1 MDTDSTLEQCSAC
14 TGKFKGK
21 RGLKIHQ
28 AKTKKGC
35 GKQLPDSQ
43 RKTPRVYKSE
53 ATGTQDTN
61 HSDARCDVN
70 QETTLKGI
78 GSQSMEATDKFT
90 SGVKNEKRTGESC
103 KKKMERSI
111 ETALLM
117 DWLKKAEPVSKKDT
131 HYKKQKE
138 DGTEGQGNKEGKII
152 DLTEEDE
159 VKDPHPHKR
168 GEDRV
173 VDILGG
179 PLDEVL
185 CRCEVDIRRRDFI
198 SLSGS
203 NYVNDH
209 IITGYMK
216 LIRDRNEAF
225 KLPEV
230 YACSTYLYTKLQCLG
245 LEQGSRDMKNWIKED
260 LRRKEMIFIPIQKDD
275 HWSLIVVKP
284 KTKLIEYFDSIL
296 GRRKSSDAPR
306 ILKQFMEKYYHEKGE
321 SASFNIRIREDAPLQ
336 GNGVDCGVFVCQ
348 YAERLAREMP
358 LNFKQED
365 LKEAREMMT
374 KELLEGRINPE
385 GHMRVQEKVGW
396 KSQKKRV
403 HTPKYVQQ
411 SVKEKGSN
419 STKGK
424 PEMTRKAVTE
434 EGNTKS
440 KEANE
445 RRVEGRR
452 ERIKFPNAISPEWKR
467 LEEDLIYLLNLVH
480 CSPENKAK
488 IHPKLIY
495 NFCRDRFGVEEIEHK
510 SKPAGPS
517 KRQKKCHQLRQEIN
531 KLKKTYKNAP
541 EEEKVAIN
549 QLQQEKIK
557 ELRLKKRAESIKQTR
572 KQFARNCNEFLSQ
585 PFDFSRKIIAPKPK
599 GAMKS
604 SKAEVEKHLHKAHS
618 DQRKN
623 EEREAPEDLQ
633 EYGEAS
639 VEFDKGLPSWTAFN
653 RRLRKAR
660 SKSAPGPNG
669 VPYLVYK
676 RCPGVA
682 RLLFSYLKGMW
693 KKNAISDSWQ
703 EAEGVF
709 IPKED
714 GATVVEKFRTVS
726 LLNVEGKLYFGMQA
740 DRLVSY
746 TLANGYIDTSIQKGG
761 VPAVSG
767 CMEHTAILSQLIR
780 EAKAEK
786 KDLVV
791 VWLDIA
797 NAYGSI
803 PHSLIQL
810 ALRRAHV
817 PEEVCKLV
825 EAYYADMK
833 IRFTTKEFTTDWQR
847 VEKGIITGCTL
858 SVILFALSMTMLAMS
873 VKEETKGP
881 RTVSGQRQVSTCL
894 FMDDIVTTTENMVQ
908 TKHLLSKLVG
918 KLEWAELY
926 VKPEK
931 CRSLVIKKG
940 KVSKTTPCIGG
951 NPITSITEKPIKYLG
966 KLYNRALNDKEQT
979 EEVMKDAKQGLRK
992 IGETKIPGRYKA
1004 WVVQHMLLPRLMWPL
1019 TIYNIPES
1027 RVEEIQRLITA
1038 HLKKW
1043 LGLPKSLSTACMY
1056 TRSGRLQLPYSE
1068 LTEEVKAAKARIYT
1082 TFEESNDPCVRGAE
1096 LKVDG
1101 GRKADTPRSVTEAKS
1116 RLRMKEIVGIPNKG
1130 KEGLGW
1136 NPRKYY
1142 SSSAKDERRTMI
1154 VDSVR
1159 EAEEDKRRVKMV
1171 SLAQQGAHTRWEVP
1185 EKKLSH
1191 REIISRSE
1199 TSLKFLVKSVYNLLP
1214 TPANKN
1220 KWFGTEETCKL
1231 CGKNGTMV
1239 HIQSGCRVALA
1250 QGRYRWRHDKILGV
1264 IAHGVDTKRL
1274 NHNKQPRIV
1283 EKKIQFVK
1291 EGEKKTPIQKRVPHS
1306 YLDGAVDWKLM
1317 VDLGGNLK
1325 FPRQVAIT
1333 NQRPDMILMSEMT
1346 KRVGLIELTVPS
1358 EERIEVSGE
1367 LKRAKYAPLQ
1377 EEGKA
1382 NGWNVQVW
1390 AVEVG
1395 CTGFPAASMASFL
1408 KDIGITGGER
1418 TRLMKKIEEEAENSS
1433 RMIWNWSNFT

>member
-1 MDTDSTLEQCSAC
+1 
-14 TGKFKGK
+14 
-21 RGLKIHQ
+21 
-28 AKTKKGC
+28 
-35 GKQLPDSQ
+35 
-43 RKTPRVYKSE
+43 
-53 ATGTQDTN
+53 
-61 HSDARCDVN
+61 
-70 QETTLKGI
+70 
-78 GSQSMEATDKFT
+78 MEATDKFI
-90 SGVKNEKRTGESC
+90 SRVKNEKRTGESC

-111 ETALLM
+111 ETALLRN
-117 DWLKKAEPVSKKDT
+117 WLKKGEPASKKVT
-131 HYKKQKE
+131 HYKKQE

-159 VKDPHPHKR
+159 VKDPHPHKK

-173 VDILGG
+173 VDILRG

-185 CRCEVDIRRRDFI
+185 CKCEVDITRRDFI

-216 LIRDRNEAF
+216 LIRDRNEAY

-230 YACSTYLYTKLQCLG
+230 YACSTYLYTKLHWLG
-245 LEQGSRDMKNWIKED
+245 FEQGSRDMKNWIKED
-260 LRRKEMIFIPIQKDD
+260 LRRKEMIFVPIQKDD
-275 HWSLIVVKP
+275 HWSLIAVKP
-284 KTKLIEYFDSIL
+284 KTKVIEYFDSIL

-306 ILKQFMEKYYHEKGE
+306 ILKQFMEKYYHDKGE
-321 SASFNIRIREDAPLQ
+321 SASFNIKIREDAPLQ
-336 GNGVDCGVFVCQ
+336 ENGVDCGVFVCQ

-365 LKEAREMMT
+365 LKDAREMMS
-374 KELLEGRINPE
+374 KELLEGRIKPE
-385 GHMRVQEKVGW
+385 GHMRVQEKERW

-403 HTPKYVQQ
+403 HTSGKVQQ
-411 SVKEKGSN
+411 SDKVKGSN
-419 STKGK
+419 SSKGK
-424 PEMTRKAVTE
+424 SETTRKVETD

-440 KEANE
+440 KEANG

-452 ERIKFPNAISPEWKR
+452 ERIKFPNAISQEWKR
-467 LEEDLIYLLNLVH
+467 LDEDLTNLLKFVH

-510 SKPAGPS
+510 SQPAGPS
-517 KRQKKCHQLRQEIN
+517 KRQLKCKQLRQEIN
-531 KLKKTYKNAP
+531 KLKRTYENAP
-541 EEEKVAIN
+541 AEEKVAIN

-599 GAMKS
+599 GVMKS

-618 DQRKN
+618 DQKKN

-633 EYGEAS
+633 EYDEAS

-653 RRLRKAR
+653 RRLRKTR

-703 EAEGVF
+703 EAEGLF

-740 DRLVSY
+740 DRLVTY

-780 EAKAEK
+780 EAKAGK

-825 EAYYADMK
+825 ESYYADMK

-881 RTVSGQRQVSTCL
+881 RTVSGQRQVSTRL

-908 TKHLLSKLVG
+908 TKHLLNKLVG

-940 KVSKTTPCIGG
+940 KVSQMTPSIGG

-979 EEVMKDAKQGLRK
+979 EEVLKEAKQGLRK

-1130 KEGLGW
+1130 KEGLGL

-1159 EAEEDKRRVKMV
+1159 EAEEDRRRVKMV
-1171 SLAQQGAHTRWEVP
+1171 SLAKQGAHTRWEVP

-1199 TSLKFLVKSVYNLLP
+1199 TSLKFLVKSVYDLLP

-1220 KWFGTEETCKL
+1220 KWFGTEESCKL
-1231 CGKNGTMV
+1231 CGENGTMV

-1250 QGRYRWRHDKILGV
+1250 QGRYRWRHDQVLRV

-1283 EKKIQFVK
+1283 EKKIQFMK

-1317 VDLGGNLK
+1317 VDLDGNLK

-1346 KRVGLIELTVPS
+1346 KRIGLIELTVPS

-1395 CTGFPAASMASFL
+1395 CTGF
-1408 KDIGITGGER
+1408 
-1418 TRLMKKIEEEAENSS
+1418 
-1433 RMIWNWSNFT
+1433 